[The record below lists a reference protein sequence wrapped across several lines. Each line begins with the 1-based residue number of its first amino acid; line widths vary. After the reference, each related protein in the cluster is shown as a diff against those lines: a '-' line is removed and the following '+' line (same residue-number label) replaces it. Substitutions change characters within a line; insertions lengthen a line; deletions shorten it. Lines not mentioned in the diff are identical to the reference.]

1 MTEEEYSKYLE
12 DNNTPFVYVGCSEI
26 PRKVVDVVRS
36 HYEKKGIS
44 VNEEAIEE
52 EESREKYD
60 LMYLKPDGTYAHA
73 DWRKSMREQ
82 GVDPDEVE
90 KSLLK
95 HFDEHDEK
103 LKATDPAAYKKYREE
118 MDCWVSEV
126 QKLKE
131 ARQER
136 YREVHQ
142 ISEKERLERSS
153 LTSEVSII
161 QHHSASPTKPF
172 THR

>member
-1 MTEEEYSKYLE
+1 MTEAEYSKYLE
-12 DNNTPFVYVGCSEI
+12 DNNKKFVYVGCSEI

-36 HYEKKGIS
+36 HYQKKGIS
-44 VNEEAIEE
+44 VNEEAILEE
-52 EESREKYD
+52 AREKYD
-60 LMYLKPDGTYAHA
+60 LMYLKPDGTYAQA
-73 DWRKSMREQ
+73 DWRKAIREQ

-90 KSLLK
+90 KAFFKYL
-95 HFDEHDEK
+95 DEHDE
-103 LKATDPAAYKKYREE
+103 EE

-142 ISEKERLERSS
+142 ISEKDRLERSS
-153 LTSEVSII
+153 LV
-161 QHHSASPTKPF
+161 AR
-172 THR
+172 HRNLFRGELAIK